1 MVDTS
6 CSCSFISLTFFHPP
20 PFSSKI
26 LYLEDDDVV
35 HFSKEGKFHFYR
47 REERARSE
55 ARKTRKISELEMEL
69 SRISKG
75 EFEHYML
82 KEIFEQEESV
92 LNTMRGRVNF
102 ATGCI
107 TLGGLRNQLDSI
119 NRCRRL
125 VFIACG
131 TSYNAC
137 IATRQLVEELTSLPV
152 SIELASDFLDRGTP
166 IFRDDTCFFISQ
178 SGETADTLQALE
190 YCKKRGALCVGIT
203 NTVGSTIARTTDC
216 GVHLNAGPE
225 IGVAS
230 TKAYTS
236 QIIAIA
242 LIALLLSQ
250 DRISRVERR
259 KQIIQELELLPSK
272 IAQVLKAENRIKE
285 LARTL
290 VACSSLILL
299 GRGFQHATVLEG
311 ALKIKEISYIHT
323 EGILSGELKHGPLA
337 LIDHTMTVL
346 LILTRD
352 SLYLK
357 NLNALEQLIARN
369 GSPIVMCTA
378 GDEEVAR
385 TVKPDNLIFV
395 PETIDCLQGIIN
407 IIPLQLLAYH
417 VAVLKGLN
425 VDRPRNLAKSV
436 TVTE

>member
-1 MVDTS
+1 
-6 CSCSFISLTFFHPP
+6 
-20 PFSSKI
+20 
-26 LYLEDDDVV
+26 LEDDDVL
-35 HFSKEGKFHFYR
+35 HFNAEGKFRFYR
-47 REERARSE
+47 REERAGSDSSS
-55 ARKTRKISELEMEL
+55 TRKISELELEL

-82 KEIFEQEESV
+82 KEIHEQEESV

-102 ATGCI
+102 ASGGI
-107 TLGGLRNQLDSI
+107 TLGGLRSHLDSI

-125 VFIACG
+125 VFVACG

-137 IATRQLVEELTSLPV
+137 IATRQLMEELTSLPV

-190 YCKKRGALCVGIT
+190 FCKKRGALCVGIT
-203 NTVGSTIARTTDC
+203 NTVGSTIARNTDC
-216 GVHLNAGPE
+216 GIHLNAGPE

-236 QIIAIA
+236 QIIALS
-242 LIALLLSQ
+242 LIALLLSE
-250 DRISRVERR
+250 DRLSQVERR
-259 KQIIQELELLPSK
+259 KQIIRELEQLPSK
-272 IAQVLKAENRIKE
+272 IAKVLKVESRIKE

-290 VACSSLILL
+290 VSCNSLLLL
-299 GRGFQHATVLEG
+299 GRGYQHATVLEG

-337 LIDHTMTVL
+337 LIDQTMTTLLVL
-346 LILTRD
+346 TKDL
-352 SLYLK
+352 LYSK

-369 GSPIVMCTA
+369 GSPIVMCTE
-378 GDEEVAR
+378 GDTQVASS
-385 TVKPDNLIFV
+385 VKADNLIFV
-395 PETIDCLQGIIN
+395 PETVDCLQGILN
-407 IIPLQLLAYH
+407 IIPLQLLSYH
-417 VAVLKGLN
+417 IALLKGLN